1 MLLADRIRTKP
12 AAAWLA
18 EPGLEGGVG
27 PVHEPVDL
35 IEDPQLIGRGS
46 LVSLPRSG
54 DKVFANPI
62 RFESADG
69 STASHGLSDPPELGE
84 HTVRPSTFPVT
95 LEPVFIQKLPGLYI
109 PAVG

>member
-69 STASHGLSDPPELGE
+69 STASHGLSDPQNCVD
-84 HTVRPSTFPVT
+84 TRCNRCATQASARPRSTPCSRT
-95 LEPVFIQKLPGLYI
+95 ES
-109 PAVG
+109 

>member
-1 MLLADRIRTKP
+1 MLLAGRIRTKP

-84 HTVRPSTFPVT
+84 HTAQSLRDAGFSEPEIDALLKKGVVT
-95 LEPVFIQKLPGLYI
+95 
-109 PAVG
+109 